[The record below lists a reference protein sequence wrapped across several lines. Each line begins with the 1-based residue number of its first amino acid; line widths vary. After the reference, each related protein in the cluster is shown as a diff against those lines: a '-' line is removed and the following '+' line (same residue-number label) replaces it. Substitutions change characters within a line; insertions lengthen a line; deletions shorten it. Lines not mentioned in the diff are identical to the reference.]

1 MPAQVAKAPP
11 ALKRPMHFSKRPE
24 AQFAKKPVAPMRV
37 VPVATKPPALKRSQ
51 HVCKCPELT
60 TAEVSDLMESQEA
73 NIVRLA
79 GV

>member
-1 MPAQVAKAPP
+1 
-11 ALKRPMHFSKRPE
+11 
-24 AQFAKKPVAPMRV
+24 MRV
-37 VPVATKPPALKRSQ
+37 VPVATKAPALKRGQ

-60 TAEVSDLMESQEA
+60 TAEVYDLMESQEA